1 MNLKTQKES
10 RRLNLNNMAK
20 EISEESKFQIS
31 VKTLISIVVAVA
43 TVISAYFG
51 LMASINSKF
60 SELESQVEK
69 ALELPKPGTG
79 TYTIDMGD
87 PAASN
92 TWPPTRME
100 FNMKDQMAR
109 NQIETLIKEIDELK
123 EEIKL
128 LRK

>member
-1 MNLKTQKES
+1 MSKE
-10 RRLNLNNMAK
+10 L
-20 EISEESKFQIS
+20 SEDSKFQIS
-31 VKTLISIVVAVA
+31 VKTLVSIVVAVV
-43 TVISAYFG
+43 TVVSAYFG

-60 SELESQVEK
+60 EELEDKVEK

-87 PAASN
+87 PAATN

-109 NQIETLIKEIDELK
+109 NQIDQIIKDLDYIKD
-123 EEIKL
+123 EIKL

>member
-1 MNLKTQKES
+1 MP
-10 RRLNLNNMAK
+10 K

-43 TVISAYFG
+43 AVISAYFG

-60 SELESQVEK
+60 ADLEIKVEK

-79 TYTIDMGD
+79 TYVIDMGD

-109 NQIETLIKEIDELK
+109 NKIDALVKEVDEMK
-123 EEIKL
+123 EDVKE

>member
-1 MNLKTQKES
+1 MSKE
-10 RRLNLNNMAK
+10 L
-20 EISEESKFQIS
+20 SEDSKFQIS
-31 VKTLISIVVAVA
+31 VKTLVSIVVAVV
-43 TVISAYFG
+43 TVVSAYFG

-60 SELESQVEK
+60 AELESKVEQ

-109 NQIETLIKEIDELK
+109 NEIDQLIKDLDELK

>member
-1 MNLKTQKES
+1 
-10 RRLNLNNMAK
+10 MAK

-31 VKTLISIVVAVA
+31 IKTLISIVAAVA
-43 TVISAYFG
+43 MIISAYFG

-60 SELESQVEK
+60 VDLEGKVQE
-69 ALELPKPGTG
+69 ALEKPKPGTG

-109 NQIETLIKEIDELK
+109 NQIDMLIKEIDEMK
-123 EEIKL
+123 ADIKD

>member
-1 MNLKTQKES
+1 MSKE
-10 RRLNLNNMAK
+10 L
-20 EISEESKFQIS
+20 SEDSKFQIS
-31 VKTLISIVVAVA
+31 VKTLVSIVVAVV
-43 TVISAYFG
+43 TVVSAYFG

-60 SELESQVEK
+60 SELESQVQK

-109 NQIETLIKEIDELK
+109 NQIDGLVKEMDEMK

>member
-1 MNLKTQKES
+1 
-10 RRLNLNNMAK
+10 MAK

-43 TVISAYFG
+43 MVISAYFG

-60 SELESQVEK
+60 AELESKVEK

-87 PAASN
+87 HAASN

-100 FNMKDQMAR
+100 FNMKDQMIR
-109 NQIETLIKEIDELK
+109 NTIMETKKDVD
-123 EEIKL
+123 EIKKSL
-128 LRK
+128 EKIEDKLYNR

>member
-1 MNLKTQKES
+1 
-10 RRLNLNNMAK
+10 MAK
-20 EISEESKFQIS
+20 ELSEDSKFQVS
-31 VKTLISIVVAVA
+31 VKTLVSIVVAVV
-43 TVISAYFG
+43 TVVSAYFG

-60 SELESQVEK
+60 TELETKVQQ

-87 PAASN
+87 PAATN

-109 NQIETLIKEIDELK
+109 NQIDQIIKDLDYIKD
-123 EEIKL
+123 EIKL

>member
-1 MNLKTQKES
+1 
-10 RRLNLNNMAK
+10 MAK
-20 EISEESKFQIS
+20 ELSEDSKFQVSI
-31 VKTLISIVVAVA
+31 KTLISIVVAVA
-43 TVISAYFG
+43 TIISAYFG

-60 SELESQVEK
+60 ADLEIKVQE
-69 ALELPKPGTG
+69 ALEKPKPGTG
-79 TYTIDMGD
+79 IYTIDMGD
-87 PAASN
+87 PAATN

-109 NQIETLIKEIDELK
+109 NKIDILYKEIDDIN

>member
-1 MNLKTQKES
+1 
-10 RRLNLNNMAK
+10 MAK
-20 EISEESKFQIS
+20 ELSEESKIQIS
-31 VKTLISIVVAVA
+31 IKTLISIVVGIVA
-43 TVISAYFG
+43 IVSAYFG

-60 SELESQVEK
+60 VELENKVQE
-69 ALELPKPGTG
+69 ALEKPKPGTG

-109 NQIETLIKEIDELK
+109 NQIDQLRKEIDELK
-123 EEIKL
+123 EEIKE

>member
-1 MNLKTQKES
+1 
-10 RRLNLNNMAK
+10 MAK

-43 TVISAYFG
+43 AIISAYFG

-60 SELESQVEK
+60 AELEDKVEE
-69 ALELPKPGTG
+69 ALEKPKPGTG

-87 PAASN
+87 PAATN

-109 NQIETLIKEIDELK
+109 NQINAVIKEVDEMK

-128 LRK
+128 LRQ

>member
-1 MNLKTQKES
+1 
-10 RRLNLNNMAK
+10 MAK
-20 EISEESKFQIS
+20 ELSEESKFQIS
-31 VKTLISIVVAVA
+31 VKTLITIIVAVA

-60 SELESQVEK
+60 EELEDKVER
-69 ALELPKPGTG
+69 ALELPKPGSG

-92 TWPPTRME
+92 SWPPTRME

-109 NQIETLIKEIDELK
+109 NQIDALVKEIDEMK

>member
-1 MNLKTQKES
+1 
-10 RRLNLNNMAK
+10 MAK
-20 EISEESKFQIS
+20 ELSEDSKFQIS
-31 VKTLISIVVAVA
+31 IKTLVGIVVAVA

-51 LMASINSKF
+51 LMGTINSKF
-60 SELESQVEK
+60 TELEGKVNE

-87 PAASN
+87 PAATN

-109 NQIETLIKEIDELK
+109 NQIDQLVKEIEELN

>member
-1 MNLKTQKES
+1 
-10 RRLNLNNMAK
+10 MAK
-20 EISEESKFQIS
+20 ELSEDSKFQIS
-31 VKTLISIVVAVA
+31 IKTLIGIVVAVT

-60 SELESQVEK
+60 ADLEIKVQE
-69 ALELPKPGTG
+69 ALEKPKPGTG
-79 TYTIDMGD
+79 IYTIDMGD
-87 PAASN
+87 PAATN

-109 NQIETLIKEIDELK
+109 NKIDAVIKEIEDIN
-123 EEIKL
+123 EEIKM

>member
-1 MNLKTQKES
+1 MSKE
-10 RRLNLNNMAK
+10 L
-20 EISEESKFQIS
+20 SEDSKFQIS
-31 VKTLISIVVAVA
+31 VKTLVSIVVAVV
-43 TVISAYFG
+43 TVVSAYFG

-60 SELESQVEK
+60 AELEGQVQK

-79 TYTIDMGD
+79 TYTIAMGD
-87 PAASN
+87 PAATN

-109 NQIETLIKEIDELK
+109 NQIDQLIKDLDELK

>member
-1 MNLKTQKES
+1 
-10 RRLNLNNMAK
+10 MAK
-20 EISEESKFQIS
+20 ELSEDSKFQIS
-31 VKTLISIVVAVA
+31 VKTLIAIVVAVA

-60 SELESQVEK
+60 SELEVKIQE
-69 ALELPKPGTG
+69 ALEKPKPGTG

-87 PAASN
+87 PAATN

-109 NQIETLIKEIDELK
+109 NKIDVLTKEIEDLN

>member
-1 MNLKTQKES
+1 
-10 RRLNLNNMAK
+10 MAK
-20 EISEESKFQIS
+20 ELSEESKFQIS
-31 VKTLISIVVAVA
+31 IKTLVGIVMAVI
-43 TVISAYFG
+43 TVVSAYFG

-60 SELESQVEK
+60 SELEVKIQE
-69 ALELPKPGTG
+69 ALEKPKPGTG

-87 PAASN
+87 PAATN

-109 NQIETLIKEIDELK
+109 NKIDAVIKEIDEMK
-123 EEIKL
+123 DEIKL

>member
-1 MNLKTQKES
+1 MTKE
-10 RRLNLNNMAK
+10 L
-20 EISEESKFQIS
+20 SEDSKFQIS
-31 VKTLISIVVAVA
+31 IKTLIGIVVAVA

-51 LMASINSKF
+51 LMATINSKF
-60 SELESQVEK
+60 SELESKVER

-79 TYTIDMGD
+79 IYTIDMGD
-87 PAASN
+87 PAATN

-109 NQIETLIKEIDELK
+109 NQIDALVKEVDELK

>member
-1 MNLKTQKES
+1 MTKE
-10 RRLNLNNMAK
+10 L
-20 EISEESKFQIS
+20 SEDSKFQVS
-31 VKTLISIVVAVA
+31 VKTLISIVVAVV
-43 TVISAYFG
+43 TVVSAYFG

-60 SELESQVEK
+60 VDLEIKVQE
-69 ALELPKPGTG
+69 ALEKPVPGTG

-87 PAASN
+87 PAATN

-109 NQIETLIKEIDELK
+109 NKIDAVIKEIEDIN

>member
-1 MNLKTQKES
+1 MSKE
-10 RRLNLNNMAK
+10 L
-20 EISEESKFQIS
+20 SEDSKFQIS
-31 VKTLISIVVAVA
+31 VKTLVSIVVAVV
-43 TVISAYFG
+43 TVVSAYFG

-60 SELESQVEK
+60 AELEGKVEK
-69 ALELPKPGTG
+69 ALELPKPGAG

-87 PAASN
+87 PAATN

>member
-1 MNLKTQKES
+1 V
-10 RRLNLNNMAK
+10 AK
-20 EISEESKFQIS
+20 ELSEESKFQIS
-31 VKTLISIVVAVA
+31 IKTLIAIVVAVA

-51 LMASINSKF
+51 LMATINSKF
-60 SELESQVEK
+60 SELESQVER

-87 PAASN
+87 PAATN

-109 NQIETLIKEIDELK
+109 NKIDVLTKEIEELND
-123 EEIKL
+123 EIKL

>member
-1 MNLKTQKES
+1 MNKE
-10 RRLNLNNMAK
+10 L
-20 EISEESKFQIS
+20 SEDSKFQIS
-31 VKTLISIVVAVA
+31 VKTLIAIVVAVA

-60 SELESQVEK
+60 SELEVKVQE
-69 ALELPKPGTG
+69 ALEKPKPGTG

-87 PAASN
+87 PAATN

-109 NQIETLIKEIDELK
+109 NKIDVLAKEIEELND
-123 EEIKL
+123 EIKL

>member
-1 MNLKTQKES
+1 
-10 RRLNLNNMAK
+10 MAK
-20 EISEESKFQIS
+20 ELSEDSKFQIS
-31 VKTLISIVVAVA
+31 VKTLVSIVVAVV
-43 TVISAYFG
+43 TIVSAYFG

-60 SELESQVEK
+60 SELESKVEQ

-87 PAASN
+87 PAATN

-109 NQIETLIKEIDELK
+109 NQIDQIIKDLDYIKD
-123 EEIKL
+123 EIKL

>member
-1 MNLKTQKES
+1 
-10 RRLNLNNMAK
+10 MAK

-60 SELESQVEK
+60 AELESKVEK

-100 FNMKDQMAR
+100 FNLKDQMAR
-109 NQIETLIKEIDELK
+109 NQIDGLVKEMDEMK

-128 LRK
+128 LRQ

>member
-1 MNLKTQKES
+1 MTKE
-10 RRLNLNNMAK
+10 L
-20 EISEESKFQIS
+20 SENSKFQIS
-31 VKTLISIVVAVA
+31 VKTLISIIVGIVAIV
-43 TVISAYFG
+43 SAYFG

-60 SELESQVEK
+60 SELEIKVEK

-79 TYTIDMGD
+79 TYVIDMGD

-109 NQIETLIKEIDELK
+109 NQIDQLIKELDEMK
-123 EEIKL
+123 EEIKE

>member
-1 MNLKTQKES
+1 MSKE
-10 RRLNLNNMAK
+10 L
-20 EISEESKFQIS
+20 SEDSKFQIS
-31 VKTLISIVVAVA
+31 VKTLVSIVAAVV
-43 TVISAYFG
+43 TVVSAYFG

-60 SELESQVEK
+60 AELESKVEQ

-87 PAASN
+87 PAATN

-109 NQIETLIKEIDELK
+109 NQIDQLIKDLDELK

>member
-1 MNLKTQKES
+1 
-10 RRLNLNNMAK
+10 MAK
-20 EISEESKFQIS
+20 ELSEESKFQIS
-31 VKTLISIVVAVA
+31 VKTLITIVVAVA
-43 TVISAYFG
+43 TIISAYFG

-60 SELESQVEK
+60 SDLEDKVQE
-69 ALELPKPGTG
+69 ALEKPVPGTG

-109 NQIETLIKEIDELK
+109 NQIDALVKEVDEMK
-123 EEIKL
+123 EDVKE